1 MAARIN
7 EIGCKTETTSN
18 DASSDLERNNHH
30 INSKDDE
37 NEEIGDL
44 EEDYIPKMGGGRPY
58 PPKVGHPADYIVL
71 FEGQDDPTNPQNF
84 SFRRKLPLI
93 IAIMTSCFTSTY
105 GSAVLSEAIL
115 EILEKFHVGLE
126 VSTLCTSLFVLGYA
140 SGPVLWGP
148 LSDVF
153 GRKIVLVPTTFI
165 YLVLNFAVATAKDI
179 QTIIL
184 CRFFSG
190 FVSAAP
196 MVIVAAILAEISN
209 NRNRATL
216 ITYFAM
222 ILFSGPML
230 APIINGFI
238 VKNYSL
244 GWRWCAYI
252 MGIMCSITLAL
263 LIFFYEETHN
273 GVILSR
279 KAQILRKETGNWSI
293 FAGHED
299 FSPSFDNIV
308 MKAIGLPIRML
319 FSEPILLS
327 ITIYN
332 SFIFGLLYL
341 LLTAIPIIFGQSGYG
356 FSQGVSLLPY
366 IAVIMGVEVGGFV
379 NILFEKRYRR
389 ILKTAGR
396 LVPEERL
403 VPMMIGAVIFPCG
416 LFWLAWSGQYHED
429 VHWIIPTIG
438 TFPIGFGLIC
448 IFLPSLTYLI
458 ECYLPYTASAVAG
471 NTMIRYAFGAAF
483 PLFARQMFDKL
494 GVDWGGSLLGFISIL
509 LLPAPFLFYKY
520 GERLRNRSKYCLK
533 T

>member
-1 MAARIN
+1 MALHIN
-7 EIGCKTETTSN
+7 EIGCKRKKTSKGT
-18 DASSDLERNNHH
+18 SSD
-30 INSKDDE
+30 SDKAASQ
-37 NEEIGDL
+37 NEEE
-44 EEDYIPKMGGGRPY
+44 EEDKNLEGGVPKMGGNRPY
-58 PPKVGHPADYIVL
+58 PPKVGDPAAYVVL
-71 FEGQDDPTNPQNF
+71 FDGPNDTTNPKNY
-84 SFRRKLPLI
+84 SSRRKLVLMF
-93 IAIMTSCFTSTY
+93 AVMATCFTSTF
-105 GSAVLSEAIL
+105 GSAVLSEAIV
-115 EILEKFHVGLE
+115 EILEDFNVGLE

-140 SGPVLWGP
+140 AGPVLWGP

-153 GRKIVLVPTTFI
+153 GRKLILIPTTFI

-190 FVSAAP
+190 FASAAP
-196 MVIVAAILAEISN
+196 MVIVAAILAEVSN
-209 NRNRATL
+209 NANRGTF

-222 ILFSGPML
+222 ILFGGPML

-238 VKNYSL
+238 VKNHSL

-252 MGIMCSITLAL
+252 MGIICSLTLVL

-273 GVILSR
+273 GIILSR
-279 KAQILRKETGNWSI
+279 KAQQIRKKTGNWAI
-293 FAGHED
+293 YADHEG
-299 FSPSFDNIV
+299 FSTSVNNIV
-308 MKAIGLPIRML
+308 WKAIGLPIRML

-341 LLTAIPIIFGQSGYG
+341 LLTMIPIIFGKTGYG

-366 IAVIMGVEVGGFV
+366 IALILGVEVGGSV
-379 NILFEKRYRR
+379 NILFEKRY
-389 ILKTAGR
+389 LKIVKNSGR

-403 VPMMIGAVIFPCG
+403 LPMMLGAVAFPCG
-416 LFWLAWSGQYHED
+416 LFWLSWSGHYHER

-438 TFPIGFGLIC
+438 AFPIGFGLIC
-448 IFLPSLTYLI
+448 IFLPSLSYLI

-483 PLFARQMFDKL
+483 PLFARQMFETL
-494 GVDWGGSLLGFISIL
+494 NINWGGSLLGFISII
-509 LLPAPFLFYKY
+509 LLPAPFLFHKY
-520 GERLRNRSKYCLK
+520 GELLRNKSKYCLK
-533 T
+533 S